1 MLVVAG
7 TIEAFVSPRRL
18 PVSVRIAI
26 GLFTIL
32 VLVAYFTGAG
42 RRDDAVTTDRAA

>member
-18 PVSVRIAI
+18 PDSVRLAI
-26 GLFTIL
+26 GLFTVV

-42 RRDDAVTTDRAA
+42 RRGAAVTTDRAA